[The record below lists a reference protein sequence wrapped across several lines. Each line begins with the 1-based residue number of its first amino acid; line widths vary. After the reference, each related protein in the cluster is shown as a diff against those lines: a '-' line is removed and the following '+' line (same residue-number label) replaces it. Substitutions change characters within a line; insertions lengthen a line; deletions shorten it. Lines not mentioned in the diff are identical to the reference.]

1 MKFNISLKSI
11 EDVKSFC
18 DYANEVN
25 EDIYLK
31 QGRYVIDAKSVMG
44 VFSLNLLKEL
54 ELSIDEPKDD
64 FYSFFEKIKDMG
76 IIVMDW
82 GGNMKDYHIY
92 TAGGMGKFGK
102 NEFNKARAKY
112 LEKYGPV
119 YSCQETS
126 TFKWN
131 DDPFPWEK

>member
-54 ELSIDEPKDD
+54 ELIIDEPKDD

-76 IIVMDW
+76 IIVID
-82 GGNMKDYHIY
+82 
-92 TAGGMGKFGK
+92 
-102 NEFNKARAKY
+102 
-112 LEKYGPV
+112 
-119 YSCQETS
+119 
-126 TFKWN
+126 
-131 DDPFPWEK
+131 